1 MRMEFVTMTVKLGVL
16 LIAAAGCLAVMP
28 AAAQS
33 GQVERQKV
41 RPAADPTQK
50 ICQDITQ
57 VGSRLATKRICA
69 TRSEWEA
76 QKRADKN
83 LVDDIQR
90 SPCVRDESGNCGGH

>member
-1 MRMEFVTMTVKLGVL
+1 MNSKSCKGVVVA
-16 LIAAAGCLAVMP
+16 IAWAVFP
-28 AAAQS
+28 SIALAAQS
-33 GQVERQKV
+33 SQVESQKV
-41 RPAADPTQK
+41 RPPADPNQK
-50 ICQDITQ
+50 ICQDITV

-69 TRSEWEA
+69 TRAEWEA